1 MFIWG
6 FLVNDYC
13 ADHPAAQ
20 AKCVDLKIFLYSEM
34 AVIRTTREYHFLCTD
49 NTPSESSFSPVKRMA
64 LSEFLKKEKK

>member
-1 MFIWG
+1 
-6 FLVNDYC
+6 
-13 ADHPAAQ
+13 
-20 AKCVDLKIFLYSEM
+20 VDLKIFLYSEM